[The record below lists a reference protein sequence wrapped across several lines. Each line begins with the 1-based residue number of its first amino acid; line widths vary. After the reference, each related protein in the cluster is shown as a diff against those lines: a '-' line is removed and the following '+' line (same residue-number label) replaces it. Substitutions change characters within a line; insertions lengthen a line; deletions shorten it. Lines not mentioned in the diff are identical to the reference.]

1 MENYRRGDACV
12 APTTTVY
19 CLDERFFQLGSRP
32 RYFGNN
38 LKERFILL
46 VIPAVDLL
54 GGQAVR
60 LRQGKK
66 TEQTTYFADPV
77 EPARLFAGAGA
88 TLLHVVDL
96 DGAFEGESRNS
107 PSVRRIVEAAGPT
120 VKVELGGGIRS
131 LEAIERSLALGVIRV
146 ILGTA
151 ALTDPGL
158 LTEALKRFGS
168 EKIVAGVD
176 AVDGKVAIRGWEQQT
191 ATPALELAGQ
201 LARLGLQR
209 IIYTDISTDGMLGGP
224 NLEALK
230 KICSVELKVIASGG
244 IAEMEHVREMAR
256 LEGLGVEGMI
266 IGKALYEGRIDLRAA
281 IEAAAEKQK

>member
-1 MENYRRGDACV
+1 M
-12 APTTTVY
+12 
-19 CLDERFFQLGSRP
+19 
-32 RYFGNN
+32 
-38 LKERFILL
+38 L

-54 GGQAVR
+54 GGKAVR

-77 EPARLFAGAGA
+77 EPARLFAREGA

-107 PSVRRIVEAAGPT
+107 LSVHRIVEAVGPG
-120 VKVELGGGIRS
+120 VAVELGGGIRS
-131 LEAIERSLALGVIRV
+131 LEAVERSLALGVSRV

-158 LTEALKRFGS
+158 LTEAVKHFGP
-168 EKIVAGVD
+168 EKIVAGLD
-176 AVDGKVAIRGWEQQT
+176 AAAGKVAIRGWEQQT
-191 ATPALELAGQ
+191 GTPALELAGQ
-201 LARLGLQR
+201 LAGLGIRR

-230 KICSVELKVIASGG
+230 KMCSAGLKVIASGG
-244 IAEMEHVREMAR
+244 IAEMEHVRAVAR
-256 LEGLGVEGMI
+256 LESLGVEGMI
-266 IGKALYEGRIDLRAA
+266 IGKALYEGRINVREA
-281 IEAAAEKQK
+281 IEAAAEEKK